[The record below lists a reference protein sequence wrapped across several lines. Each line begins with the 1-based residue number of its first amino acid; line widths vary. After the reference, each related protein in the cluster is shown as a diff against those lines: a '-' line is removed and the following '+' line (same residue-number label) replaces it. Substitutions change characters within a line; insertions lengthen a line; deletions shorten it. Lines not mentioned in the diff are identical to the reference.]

1 MGIRILLVSVLMVLL
16 NANLVFA
23 GPSGDATFD
32 SLFLT
37 RQLTQ
42 EAGTYYKNQM
52 NALAQERAQLSSARD
67 QNGDIPPDNLERIAA
82 INSLLQELSDKKQ
95 KIEGSD
101 KAWKSFEAVRVMY
114 QTLNQVEASLDQK
127 DTWSSDEAWLDQ
139 ATGGLL
145 ASYRNELQAANTAV
159 DVGKR
164 LQKLDAL
171 IQKMN
176 QQAPTPGFKKM
187 RDGLNGL
194 FWLMNTFGD
203 KTGVPVVSDF
213 LQKYGEAGTAM
224 VDASERIF
232 KTIRSREGNQ
242 LLPGRHGDDGRY
254 DAFERQFPNL
264 AARMDIIK
272 PQLPGLPHVYE
283 SGDGGVLIWDAQ
295 RKTWYRTHPVHPE
308 SASLP
313 RFNGIAN
320 DAASLGPRE
329 IMQRYL
335 FLKQHGD
342 QSPSPSTVL
351 TDPDRVVA
359 LSLRSDRQ
367 VTAPGGQIKLSMR
380 AITMSGDPKPILLA
394 SLRAKPKAN
403 LTEALMSSR
412 YGVIK
417 PSLIDLSAPELA
429 IWTAPEIGNT
439 VFEISAALS
448 DANEDAGL
456 EQVGKAVVEV
466 ATGDPTRLTMRVE
479 PAVCEPMADGQVYF
493 ALTDGQGKPVAAA
506 EGKSAAE
513 LIVLEAQGGLLV
525 ESPRWVDKAAGK
537 GWAAWH
543 APAAPG
549 QYKLLG
555 TFRGF
560 SEFGVLSSRGVLGAR
575 HEAVITVVGDDS
587 GVGKGT
593 DPQALLEQCVLSIG
607 NFSAAPDIS
616 GSDLSGDA
624 PVKVRASLGYDLT
637 VPVKGRVVASLML
650 DGVEQVRKTRDLEP
664 GSRHLNEEVMLEI
677 PAGKAI
683 GNHQATAA
691 VSLELILKSNGDV
704 LQGPS
709 DSRQAGF
716 SINAPDEEKEGALA
730 GTWTG
735 TGTTD
740 ITWKEERIATHEEF
754 DLTLE
759 IGGEEKTGT
768 MTFRRTVGRTR
779 KLDPNA
785 EMNSFLVSGPV
796 GESWSFPATLSRSGD
811 TVTVT
816 EVLAED
822 EDPDLATIIT
832 LKMGAPDILSSKKSE
847 ESAMSVGRESIKL
860 QRK

>member
-1 MGIRILLVSVLMVLL
+1 MGIRLFLASMLMLLL
-16 NANLVFA
+16 NGNLVFA

-52 NALAQERAQLSSARD
+52 NALTQERAQLSSVRD
-67 QNGDIPPDNLERIAA
+67 QNVDIPSDNLERIAE
-82 INSLLQELSDKKQ
+82 INSQLQVLSGQKQ

-114 QTLNQVEASLDQK
+114 QTLNQTEASLDQK

-159 DVGKR
+159 DIGKR
-164 LQKLDAL
+164 LQKIDAL
-171 IQKMN
+171 IRKMN

-232 KTIRSREGNQ
+232 NTIRSREGNQ

-254 DAFERQFPNL
+254 HAFERQFPDL

-283 SGDGGVLIWDAQ
+283 SGDGGVLIWDAEG
-295 RKTWYRTHPVHPE
+295 KTWYRTHPGDPQ

-313 RFNGIAN
+313 KFNGIAN

-335 FLKQHGD
+335 FLKQHGN

-351 TDPDRVVA
+351 TDPERVVA
-359 LSLRSDRQ
+359 LSLRTDRQ
-367 VTAPGGQIKLSMR
+367 VTAPGGQIKVSLS
-380 AITMSGDPKPILLA
+380 ALTMSGDPKPILLA

-403 LTEALMSSR
+403 LTEALVSSR

-417 PSLIDLSAPELA
+417 PSLIDLSAPEQA
-429 IWTAPEIGNT
+429 IWMAPEASNT

-466 ATGDPTRLTMRVE
+466 ATGDPARLTMRVE
-479 PAVCEPMADGQVYF
+479 PAVCEPMADGQVFF
-493 ALTDGQGKPVAAA
+493 ALTDSQGKPLAAA

-513 LIVLEAQGGLLV
+513 LIVLEGQGGLLV
-525 ESPRWVDKAAGK
+525 ESPRWVDRATGK

-549 QYKLLG
+549 QYKLVG

-575 HEAVITVVGDDS
+575 HEAMITVTGGD
-587 GVGKGT
+587 GAAKNA
-593 DPQALLEQCVLSIG
+593 DPQALLDQCALSIG
-607 NFSAAPDIS
+607 NFSVTPDIS
-616 GSDLSGDA
+616 GSDLSGHA

-664 GSRHLNEEVMLEI
+664 GSRHFSEEVMLEI
-677 PAGKAI
+677 SAGQAI
-683 GNHQATAA
+683 GTHKATAA
-691 VSLELILKSNGDV
+691 VSLELVLDPNGDV
-704 LQGPS
+704 LEGPS

-716 SINAPDEEKEGALA
+716 SINAPEKEKEGDLA
-730 GTWTG
+730 GRWTG
-735 TGTTD
+735 KGTTD

-759 IGGEEKTGT
+759 IDTEEKTGT

-785 EMNSFLVSGPV
+785 EANSFLVSGPV
-796 GESWSFPATLSRSGD
+796 GESWSFPATVSRSGA

-816 EVLAED
+816 EILAED

-832 LKMGAPDILSSKKSE
+832 LKMAEPDTLSSKKSK

-860 QRK
+860 QRE